1 MTNNPDTIVLFNQL
15 TTAYE
20 QDPHV
25 TIVKLLIYDELRD
38 IFVEPLQNDEID
50 AVYEMY
56 RDDQIFPNICSFID
70 YIEEECYTTG
80 LTLREFLQSEG
91 YIEED

>member
-1 MTNNPDTIVLFNQL
+1 MTNPDIIALFGLL
-15 TTAYE
+15 TADYE

-25 TIVKLLIYDELRD
+25 TVVKLLIYDELRD
-38 IFVEPLQNDEID
+38 IFVEPVQNDEID

-56 RDDQIFPNICSFID
+56 RDDQVFPNICSFID
-70 YIEEECYTTG
+70 YIEKECYITG
-80 LTLREFLQSEG
+80 LTLRMFLQSNG